1 MGQIIEFPSNGTSAS
16 GYLASPVEKV
26 APGVVVIQEW
36 WGLVDHIKDVCDRF
50 AANGFYALAPDLYH
64 GTVATEPDS
73 AVKAMMAMELS
84 KAAKDMSGAV
94 TELVKRSG
102 GTSVGVVGFCM
113 GGALAMVLAAERPDA
128 VSAVSPFYGVLSWPS
143 PGPDYNSI
151 SAAIQGHYAEHD
163 DSASPKDSR
172 ALEAQLKAMGKD
184 VEFFIYPGTHH
195 AFFNDARSEVYDAQ
209 AAKQAW
215 DRLVP
220 FLKEHVH

>member
-1 MGQIIEFPSNGTSAS
+1 MGQIIEFPSNGTSAT
-16 GYLASPVEKV
+16 GYLASPGEKV

-64 GTVATEPDS
+64 GTVAKEPDS
-73 AVKAMMAMELS
+73 AVKAMMAMELPQ
-84 KAAKDMSGAV
+84 AAKDMSGAV

-113 GGALAMVLAAERPDA
+113 GGALALVLAADRPDA
-128 VSAVSPFYGVLSWPS
+128 VSAVSPFYGVLSWPN
-143 PGPDYNSI
+143 PGPALQNI

-163 DSASPKDSR
+163 DSASPEASR
-172 ALEAQLKAMGKD
+172 ALEGQLNTMGKD

-195 AFFNDARSEVYDAQ
+195 AFFNDTRPEVYDAQ
-209 AAKQAW
+209 ASKQAW
-215 DRLVP
+215 DRLIP
-220 FLKEHVH
+220 FLREHVN